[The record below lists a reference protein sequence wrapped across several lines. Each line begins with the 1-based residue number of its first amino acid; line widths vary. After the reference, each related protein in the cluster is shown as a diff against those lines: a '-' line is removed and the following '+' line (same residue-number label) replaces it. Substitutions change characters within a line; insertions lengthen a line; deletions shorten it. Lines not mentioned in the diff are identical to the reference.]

1 MNIWDNE
8 KTYYKVLIGLLL
20 ILQTLYASYI
30 CIPNNIEK
38 EYLTYNNFQTEP
50 LKYRVNTI
58 DENENI
64 DNIPEDPSNTYATKR
79 ELLAKTKIVKQ
90 TWSIL
95 EIYQKTKSHRLN
107 LSPDYQRNNIWKTDK
122 QTAFIESL
130 FMGIIIPPIY
140 VVEIPGAN
148 MLEESSYEVVDGKQR
163 LSTIINF
170 LKDEIVLHEKSLE
183 YYTDW
188 FGGKKYSDITSEYKE
203 LTNSMLSSVLDIYVI
218 TANSPEFTKYDIFSR
233 LNKGAEKL
241 KVNEIRKAI
250 YRSQLLLDIDTFI
263 KERLNKELNPEF
275 TAQYNKIFTRA
286 AQIRYDDYGR
296 FYRSVAFYI
305 KSNIETQIVDGY
317 NSRPREMINNVLYGI
332 QKGEIVISSE
342 ELETILVSTL
352 ELKEKLIDN
361 TDGADYIIDA
371 CIPFV
376 VRNKELVYEKLETI
390 INNPKIKESLLKSP
404 ATTSNV
410 NARLKEVCD
419 IMQ

>member
-1 MNIWDNE
+1 MEEMKNI
-8 KTYYKVLIGLLL
+8 
-20 ILQTLYASYI
+20 
-30 CIPNNIEK
+30 
-38 EYLTYNNFQTEP
+38 P
-50 LKYRVNTI
+50 LEDV
-58 DENENI
+58 DVQLAENENI

-95 EIYQKTKSHRLN
+95 EIYQKTKSGRLN
-107 LSPDYQRNNIWKTDK
+107 LSPDYQRNSIWKIDK

-140 VVEIPGAN
+140 VVEIPGTN

-163 LSTIINF
+163 LSTIRSF
-170 LKDEIVLHEKSLE
+170 LTNEIALHEKSLE

-188 FGGKKYSDITSEYKE
+188 FGGKKYTDITSKYKE
-203 LTNSMLSSVLDIYVI
+203 LTNAMLSSVLDIYVI

-263 KERLNKELNPEF
+263 KERLDKELNPECSE
-275 TAQYNKIFTRA
+275 QYNKIFTRA

-296 FYRSVAFYI
+296 FYRSIAFYI
-305 KSNIETQIVDGY
+305 KSNIETHIVDGY

-332 QKGEIVISSE
+332 QKGEIVISSK

-352 ELKEKLIDN
+352 ELKEKMIDN

-390 INNPKIKESLLKSP
+390 INNPQIKESLLKSP

-410 NARLKEVCD
+410 NDRLKEVCN

>member
-1 MNIWDNE
+1 MEDVQNIH
-8 KTYYKVLIGLLL
+8 
-20 ILQTLYASYI
+20 
-30 CIPNNIEK
+30 IEDVDVQ
-38 EYLTYNNFQTEP
+38 LA
-50 LKYRVNTI
+50 
-58 DENENI
+58 ENENI
-64 DNIPEDPSNTYATKR
+64 DNIPEDPSNTYAAKR

-95 EIYQKTKSHRLN
+95 EIYQKTKSGKLN
-107 LSPDYQRNNIWKTDK
+107 LSPDYQRNNIWKIDK

-163 LSTIINF
+163 LTTIKNF
-170 LKDEIVLHEKSLE
+170 LTNEIALHEKSLE

-188 FGGKKYSDITSEYKE
+188 LGGKRYADITSEYKE
-203 LTNSMLSSVLDIYVI
+203 LTNAMLSSVLDIYVI

-250 YRSQLLLDIDTFI
+250 YRSQLLIDIDSFV
-263 KERLNKELNPEF
+263 KKHLDKKHNPELYE
-275 TAQYNKIFTRA
+275 QYNKIFTRV

-296 FYRSVAFYI
+296 FYRSIAFYI
-305 KSNIETQIVDGY
+305 KSNIKNQIVEGY
-317 NSRPREMINNVLYGI
+317 NSRPREMINNVLYKI
-332 QKGEIVISSE
+332 QKGEIVIPRKH
-342 ELETILVSTL
+342 LEAILVSTL
-352 ELKEKLIDN
+352 ELKKKMIDSI
-361 TDGADYIIDA
+361 DGADYIIDA

-376 VRNKELVYEKLETI
+376 VQSKELVYEKLDAI
-390 INNPKIKESLLKSP
+390 INDPDIKETLLKSP

-410 NARLKEVCD
+410 NARLKKVCD

>member
-1 MNIWDNE
+1 MEEMQNIAMED
-8 KTYYKVLIGLLL
+8 VDVQL
-20 ILQTLYASYI
+20 A
-30 CIPNNIEK
+30 
-38 EYLTYNNFQTEP
+38 
-50 LKYRVNTI
+50 
-58 DENENI
+58 ENENI

-95 EIYQKTKSHRLN
+95 EIYQKTKSGRLN
-107 LSPDYQRNNIWKTDK
+107 LSPDYQRNNIWKIDK

-140 VVEIPGAN
+140 VVEIPGSN

-163 LSTIINF
+163 LTTIKNF
-170 LKDEIVLHEKSLE
+170 LTNEIILHEKALE

-188 FGGKKYSDITSEYKE
+188 FGGKRYEDITSEYKE
-203 LTNSMLSSVLDIYVI
+203 LTNAMLSSVLDIYVI

-263 KERLNKELNPEF
+263 KERLDKDLNPEF
-275 TAQYNKIFTRA
+275 SEQYNKIFTKA

-332 QKGEIVISSE
+332 QKGEIVLSNE
-342 ELETILVSTL
+342 ELEAILVSTL

-390 INNPKIKESLLKSP
+390 SNNPQIKESLLKSP

-410 NARLKEVCD
+410 NTRLKEVCD
-419 IMQ
+419 IIH

>member
-1 MNIWDNE
+1 MEEMKNI
-8 KTYYKVLIGLLL
+8 
-20 ILQTLYASYI
+20 
-30 CIPNNIEK
+30 
-38 EYLTYNNFQTEP
+38 P
-50 LKYRVNTI
+50 LEDV
-58 DENENI
+58 DVQLAENENI

-95 EIYQKTKSHRLN
+95 EIYQKTKSGRLN
-107 LSPDYQRNNIWKTDK
+107 LSPDYQRNNIWKIDK

-140 VVEIPGAN
+140 VVEIPGTN

-163 LSTIINF
+163 LSTIKNF
-170 LKDEIVLHEKSLE
+170 LTNEIALHEKSLE

-188 FGGKKYSDITSEYKE
+188 FGGKKYTDITSEYKE
-203 LTNSMLSSVLDIYVI
+203 LTNAMLSSVLDIYVI

-263 KERLNKELNPEF
+263 KERLDKELNPEF
-275 TAQYNKIFTRA
+275 SEQYNKIFTRA

-296 FYRSVAFYI
+296 FYRSIAFYI
-305 KSNIETQIVDGY
+305 KSNIETHIVDGY

-342 ELETILVSTL
+342 KLEAILVSTL
-352 ELKEKLIDN
+352 ELKEKMIDN
-361 TDGADYIIDA
+361 DGADYIIDA

-390 INNPKIKESLLKSP
+390 INNPQIKESLLKSP

-410 NARLKEVCD
+410 NDRLKEVCN